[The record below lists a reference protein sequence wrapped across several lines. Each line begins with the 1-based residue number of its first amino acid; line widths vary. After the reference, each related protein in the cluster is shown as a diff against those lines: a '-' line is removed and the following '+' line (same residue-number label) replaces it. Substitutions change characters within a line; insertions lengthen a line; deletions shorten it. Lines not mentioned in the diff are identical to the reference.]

1 MIEPPRREPEAC
13 LDVGGFDHSWLV
25 YREALFERAVTA
37 AASLANATIERGGS
51 VALAWERVPGTLRAR
66 HTPRRACRAVPLWA
80 GPSISPSP
88 TA

>member
-1 MIEPPRREPEAC
+1 MLERTVRRDLAIY

-51 VALAWERVPGTLRAR
+51 VALACGGVRPGRA
-66 HTPRRACRAVPLWA
+66 A
-80 GPSISPSP
+80 GQHRPGSASR
-88 TA
+88 